1 MVVPEVQ
8 DLQGAVE
15 LEQVTQLGRVLQ
27 AIELVVRQVQLPQV
41 HVHLQGRGWG
51 QGAQ

>member
-8 DLQGAVE
+8 DLKGAVE
-15 LEQVTQLGRVLQ
+15 LEQVAQLGRVLQ
-27 AIELVVRQVQLPQV
+27 AVELVVGQVQLPKV

-51 QGAQ
+51 EEGL